1 MERDRDQQQAAM
13 LLLDDAPTAGAP
25 DAATDDAADDEVR
38 REARR
43 AVVTVL
49 PLLLGFVPF
58 GLVVG
63 ARVGDGDMFAARWLS
78 SVLIMG
84 GSAQVAV
91 LELIDSGASVAVVLC
106 TGLLINTRLI
116 AYSISLAPEWTGA
129 SRTYRAIAAASVI
142 DPTWALAQA
151 RLHDG
156 GSLRARRRY
165 YAYAAG
171 LLCTG
176 WVGIITAGAFVGV
189 AGLRAA
195 ETAIPLCLIALV
207 MPPLR
212 SRTERVPMVAAAL
225 VAWFAADLAAG
236 GGVLLAA
243 ATAVVI
249 GFAAD
254 ARRDAETHEHGEVA

>member
-1 MERDRDQQQAAM
+1 M

-106 TGLLINTRLI
+106 TGLLINARLI
-116 AYSISLAPEWTGA
+116 AYSLSLAPEWAGS
-129 SRTYRAIAAASVI
+129 SRTYRLIAAASVI
-142 DPTWALAQA
+142 DPTWALAQG
-151 RLHDG
+151 RMRDG
-156 GSLRARRRY
+156 GTARARRLY
-165 YAYAAG
+165 YAFAAG

-176 WVGIITAGAFVGV
+176 WVSIITFGAFAGV
-189 AGLRAA
+189 SGFRAA
-195 ETAIPLCLIALV
+195 ETAIPLCLVALV
-207 MPPLR
+207 MPHLSTRSERAPL
-212 SRTERVPMVAAAL
+212 VVAAV
-225 VAWFAADLAAG
+225 VAWFAADLAG
-236 GGVLLAA
+236 GAGVLLAA
-243 ATAVVI
+243 GAAVLV
-249 GFAAD
+249 GSRTD
-254 ARRDAETHEHGEVA
+254 VRGERDRAEPGEVA